1 MTTDTSTNRP
11 PAGRRLEL
19 GFLSFVH
26 NTGRRTS
33 PVDAARALQDGIGL
47 FRRAEELGYDTGWVR
62 NRHFEPFLSSPLVFL
77 AAVSQRTSRLRLGT
91 AVVPVRYEDP
101 IRLAEDAA
109 NLDLLSGGR
118 LELGLSSG
126 YPAAVLEELFESGP
140 PNGVADFRGEVQRR
154 LGRLLAALRGEVLAV
169 LDEPFS
175 TLPAGDELTLTP
187 PAPGLADRLWYGAG
201 SLASAERA
209 ARQGFDLQVSTL
221 NTEETGDPFEVRQAE
236 QVRAYK
242 KLLAEL
248 EPDRGPRVSV
258 SRIMLP
264 YLKDEDGAEL
274 QDWLKFYAGR
284 MDEQGRPRT
293 GASMRFSPAYHGDPE
308 AILDALMADDAL
320 QEATQLVV
328 TLPSLASP
336 ELHRRTLQLVTEH
349 IAPQL
354 GWSPAR

>member
-1 MTTDTSTNRP
+1 VTTDTSTNSAS
-11 PAGRRLEL
+11 AGRRLEL

-33 PVDAARALQDGIGL
+33 PADAVRALQDGIGL
-47 FRRAEELGYDTGWVR
+47 FGLAEELGYDAGWVR

-126 YPAAVLEELFESGP
+126 YPAAVLEELFGTTGLE
-140 PNGVADFRGEVQRR
+140 FRDEVQRR
-154 LGRLLAALRGEVLAV
+154 LERLLAALRGEVLAV

-187 PAPGLADRLWYGAG
+187 PAPALAGRLWYGAG

-236 QVRAYK
+236 QIRAYR

-248 EPDRGPRVSV
+248 EPEREPRVSV

-284 MDEQGRPRT
+284 MDEQGRPRS
-293 GASMRFSPAYHGDPE
+293 GAAMRFSPAYHGDPE
-308 AILDALMADDAL
+308 AILDALLADDAL
-320 QEATQLVV
+320 KEATHLTV

-336 ELHRRTLQLVTEH
+336 ELHRRTLQLVTEY
-349 IAPQL
+349 IAPEL
-354 GWSPAR
+354 GWTPAG